1 MAKKKIVTDEI
12 AKKVE
17 KENPVKMDEKKPKI
31 KKENSPKTS
40 VGQVVTYIV
49 LAITLLTSIFYLV
62 DVILM
67 TDTSITY
74 FSNILLA
81 SFITLFT
88 ILFTVICVKA
98 GRKKGKVTIVL
109 ASVLLL
115 GFCSVQILETHNL
128 IALPEQSHVVDFTGK
143 SLVEVLKWGEEN
155 NISIE
160 QDYEYSDNVE
170 EYYIMYQSEPAGTLS
185 KDISNLT
192 VTVSNG
198 PDTTKEVLFPSM
210 IGKSV
215 DEVITFVEE
224 NFFTNVTIDFEEAQE
239 SRDTIIEQ
247 DKSGAL
253 ARNEEIH
260 IIASLGDPSEIGET
274 DMIDLTNKSLFY
286 ALTWCKRN
294 LLKYELSYE
303 YSNEVNKNY
312 VIRSETEVGSLV
324 SPNDTIKLVI
334 SRGPKI
340 VVPNL
345 MDKTSSEI
353 TEWIMENKLKITFQD
368 AYDANVEVGKPI
380 SISVSEGDEI
390 EQGTMITVVI
400 SKGPLKLEKYANLEE
415 LRSWAM
421 KYEVNLNESYEFSD
435 TVANGEI
442 ISISKNVGDTIQ
454 NGEEISIVISEGKQL
469 TIPNLIGKSR
479 SEAKKICDQEGI
491 TCSFVYGS
499 YSETVQRDY
508 VTGQS
513 KRSGSTV
520 SSSAVLT
527 LTLSRGIIQKVNVPS
542 LVGMTRSAAQSKCNE
557 LGITCNFTYESNY
570 SSTAKDTVTRQSSS
584 GSMNQGSTITVYLSI
599 GPEPAKATCQLYIPQ
614 NWISNSFSGTRSS
627 ILDGLNNSGRL
638 NNCPNTKLVFEQVPS
653 ENMKGVITPDSPI
666 KANTTYTVTDGQTYT
681 IKVYS

>member
-17 KENPVKMDEKKPKI
+17 KENPVKMDEKKPKV
-31 KKENSPKTS
+31 KRENSPKTS

-98 GRKKGKVTIVL
+98 GRKKGKVAIVL

-128 IALPEQSHVVDFTGK
+128 IALPEQSHVLDFTGK
-143 SLVEVLKWGEEN
+143 SLVEVLEWGEKN

-198 PDTTKEVLFPSM
+198 PDTTKEVMFPSM
-210 IGKSV
+210 IGKTV
-215 DEVITFVEE
+215 DDVVTFVEE
-224 NFFTNVTIDFEEAQE
+224 NFFTNVTIDFREAPE
-239 SRDTIIEQ
+239 ARDIIIEQ

-253 ARNEEIH
+253 ARNDEIH
-260 IIASLGDPSEIGET
+260 IVASLGDPSEIGET
-274 DMIDLTNKSLFY
+274 DMIDLSNKSLFY

-294 LLKYELSYE
+294 LIQYELVYE
-303 YSNEVNKNY
+303 YSDQISKNY
-312 VIRSETEVGSLV
+312 VIRSNTEAGTLV
-324 SPNDTIKLVI
+324 SPNDTIQLVI
-334 SRGPKI
+334 SKGPKI

-368 AYDANVEVGKPI
+368 AYDDTVEVGKPI
-380 SISVSEGDEI
+380 SISVKEGDEI

-400 SKGPLKLEKYANLEE
+400 SKGPLKLEKYQTLEE
-415 LRSWAM
+415 LRNWAT
-421 KYEVNLNESYEFSD
+421 KYEITLNESYEFSD
-435 TVANGEI
+435 SVAAGEI
-442 ISISKNVGDTIQ
+442 IRISKNIGDTIQ
-454 NGEEISIVISEGKQL
+454 NGEGIDVVISEGKEL
-469 TIPNLIGKSR
+469 TIPYLIGKSK
-479 SEAKKICDQEGI
+479 SEAKQICAENGI

-499 YSETVQRDY
+499 YSESVQKDY

-513 KRSGSTV
+513 KKSGSTV

-527 LTLSRGIIQKVNVPS
+527 LTLSKGIIQKVNVPS
-542 LVGMTRSAAQSKCNE
+542 LVGMSKAAAQSKCSE
-557 LGITCNFTYESNY
+557 LGITCNFSYESNY
-570 SSTAKDTVTRQSSS
+570 SSTAKDTVTRQSAS
-584 GSMNQGSTITVYLSI
+584 GSMNQGAKITVYLSK
-599 GPEPAKATCQLYIPQ
+599 GPEPAKATCEIYIQ
-614 NWISNSFSGTRSS
+614 QDWMSNSFSGTKDSV
-627 ILDGLNNSGRL
+627 LNGLRNSGRL
-638 NNCPNTKLVFEQVPS
+638 NNCPNTNFVFEAVPS
-653 ENMKGVITPDSPI
+653 NSMKGIITPDSPI
-666 KANTTYTVTDGQTYT
+666 TANQRFTVTDGQTYT
-681 IKVYS
+681 IRVYS

>member
-1 MAKKKIVTDEI
+1 
-12 AKKVE
+12 
-17 KENPVKMDEKKPKI
+17 
-31 KKENSPKTS
+31 
-40 VGQVVTYIV
+40 
-49 LAITLLTSIFYLV
+49 
-62 DVILM
+62 
-67 TDTSITY
+67 
-74 FSNILLA
+74 
-81 SFITLFT
+81 
-88 ILFTVICVKA
+88 
-98 GRKKGKVTIVL
+98 
-109 ASVLLL
+109 
-115 GFCSVQILETHNL
+115 
-128 IALPEQSHVVDFTGK
+128 
-143 SLVEVLKWGEEN
+143 
-155 NISIE
+155 
-160 QDYEYSDNVE
+160 
-170 EYYIMYQSEPAGTLS
+170 
-185 KDISNLT
+185 
-192 VTVSNG
+192 
-198 PDTTKEVLFPSM
+198 
-210 IGKSV
+210 
-215 DEVITFVEE
+215 
-224 NFFTNVTIDFEEAQE
+224 
-239 SRDTIIEQ
+239 
-247 DKSGAL
+247 
-253 ARNEEIH
+253 
-260 IIASLGDPSEIGET
+260 
-274 DMIDLTNKSLFY
+274 
-286 ALTWCKRN
+286 
-294 LLKYELSYE
+294 
-303 YSNEVNKNY
+303 
-312 VIRSETEVGSLV
+312 
-324 SPNDTIKLVI
+324 
-334 SRGPKI
+334 
-340 VVPNL
+340 

>member
-31 KKENSPKTS
+31 KKESSPKTS

-98 GRKKGKVTIVL
+98 GRKKGKVAIVL

-215 DEVITFVEE
+215 DEVITFVWM
-224 NFFTNVTIDFEEAQE
+224 V
-239 SRDTIIEQ
+239 
-247 DKSGAL
+247 
-253 ARNEEIH
+253 
-260 IIASLGDPSEIGET
+260 
-274 DMIDLTNKSLFY
+274 
-286 ALTWCKRN
+286 
-294 LLKYELSYE
+294 
-303 YSNEVNKNY
+303 
-312 VIRSETEVGSLV
+312 
-324 SPNDTIKLVI
+324 
-334 SRGPKI
+334 
-340 VVPNL
+340 
-345 MDKTSSEI
+345 
-353 TEWIMENKLKITFQD
+353 
-368 AYDANVEVGKPI
+368 
-380 SISVSEGDEI
+380 
-390 EQGTMITVVI
+390 
-400 SKGPLKLEKYANLEE
+400 
-415 LRSWAM
+415 
-421 KYEVNLNESYEFSD
+421 
-435 TVANGEI
+435 
-442 ISISKNVGDTIQ
+442 
-454 NGEEISIVISEGKQL
+454 
-469 TIPNLIGKSR
+469 
-479 SEAKKICDQEGI
+479 
-491 TCSFVYGS
+491 
-499 YSETVQRDY
+499 
-508 VTGQS
+508 
-513 KRSGSTV
+513 
-520 SSSAVLT
+520 
-527 LTLSRGIIQKVNVPS
+527 
-542 LVGMTRSAAQSKCNE
+542 
-557 LGITCNFTYESNY
+557 
-570 SSTAKDTVTRQSSS
+570 
-584 GSMNQGSTITVYLSI
+584 
-599 GPEPAKATCQLYIPQ
+599 
-614 NWISNSFSGTRSS
+614 
-627 ILDGLNNSGRL
+627 
-638 NNCPNTKLVFEQVPS
+638 
-653 ENMKGVITPDSPI
+653 
-666 KANTTYTVTDGQTYT
+666 
-681 IKVYS
+681 